1 MESTE
6 QRPVMPPSYLVWS
19 ILATIFCCL
28 PFGIV
33 AIVKSAKVESLYAQG
48 DYDKSL
54 QSSNDAKKWC
64 IISAVVGIVVSII
77 AFIVEAAAGLLM

>member
-1 MESTE
+1 MG
-6 QRPVMPPSYLVWS
+6 QRPVMPPSFLVWS

-33 AIVKSAKVESLYAQG
+33 AIVKSAKVESLYIQG
-48 DYDKSL
+48 DYGQSL
-54 QSSNDAKKWC
+54 QASNDAKKWC

-77 AFIVEAAAGLLM
+77 AFIVEAAAGLLI

>member
-1 MESTE
+1 
-6 QRPVMPPSYLVWS
+6 MPPSFLVWS

-33 AIVKSAKVESLYAQG
+33 AIVKSAKVESLYIQG
-48 DYDKSL
+48 DYGQSL
-54 QSSNDAKKWC
+54 QASNDAKKWC

-77 AFIVEAAAGLLM
+77 AFIVEAAAGLLI